1 MSIIHEFSN
10 KVLSEKTYGK
20 HIILVDENNFPR
32 AIKVLPLTFP
42 FELIYYDETYGPT
55 FFKSFSE
62 SDDAYGLN
70 WYKHQYKDKILEQAR
85 IQSKKLLDEIIR
97 DYI

>member
-10 KVLSEKTYGK
+10 KVLSEKKYGK

-42 FELIYYDETYGPT
+42 FELIYYDETYGPA